1 MKLDMHIRIP
11 EAPVITRKKVR
22 GHVYI
27 YYEYDRTYDKKKRI
41 TYPKRASI
49 GKLDADGLMVP
60 NANIRKYLP
69 GVHLP
74 GERHVGSASADAC
87 AWGPSSSSGKTFP
100 TAESGRSSLP
110 FSNRG
115 RWGCC
120 STWPPTPSSART
132 SPPNTIRTTRST
144 TPCSRTACGD
154 TRIPLSPASLKAWP
168 STRPRGF

>member
-27 YYEYDRTYDKKKRI
+27 YYEYDRTYDKEKRI

-74 GERHVGSASADAC
+74 GERRVGTRQRMPARGGLLHHRANHFRLRNQGEALSLFQTEGGGVAARPGRLLHHQRGHRRPILSGLHVQPPHVHARH
-87 AWGPSSSSGKTFP
+87 
-100 TAESGRSSLP
+100 AEIQGFHCLQLP
-110 FSNRG
+110 
-115 RWGCC
+115 
-120 STWPPTPSSART
+120 
-132 SPPNTIRTTRST
+132 
-144 TPCSRTACGD
+144 
-154 TRIPLSPASLKAWP
+154 
-168 STRPRGF
+168 